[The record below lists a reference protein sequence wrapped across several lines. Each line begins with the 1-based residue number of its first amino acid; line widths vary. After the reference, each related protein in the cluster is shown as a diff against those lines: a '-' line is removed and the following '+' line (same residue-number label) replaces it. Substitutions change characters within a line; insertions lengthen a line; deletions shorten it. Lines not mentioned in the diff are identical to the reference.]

1 MIEQLYMNP
10 ATFTI
15 QQTTS
20 LPVIKIS
27 WSIRKYIKFTK

>member
-15 QQTTS
+15 QQTNFS
-20 LPVIKIS
+20 SSYKNLLEYKKI
-27 WSIRKYIKFTK
+27 Y